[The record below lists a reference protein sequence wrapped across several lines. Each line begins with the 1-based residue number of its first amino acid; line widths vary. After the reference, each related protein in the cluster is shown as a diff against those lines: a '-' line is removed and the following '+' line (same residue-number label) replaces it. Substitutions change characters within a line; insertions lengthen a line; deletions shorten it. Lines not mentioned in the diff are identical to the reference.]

1 MSLITNQ
8 INSYALGTAADTST
22 PKANSASDSSSAP
35 KVSKGSSLGMVDFM
49 QLLAAQF
56 TNQDPMNPTDN
67 TEYIAQMAQ
76 FSSLQAMQDLSQIT
90 YAQYGASLVGKK
102 VVVASYD
109 SSGKYSEITGVVDSI
124 NFASGSNT
132 IVVNGKAYNLSS
144 VMEVVNPN
152 AVTPPADTGGTDN
165 TSGTGGGK
173 TTA

>member
-8 INSYALGTAADTST
+8 INSYALASASGT
-22 PKANSASDSSSAP
+22 NSESDSSSAP
-35 KVSKGSSLGMVDFM
+35 KVSTGSSLGMVDFM

-56 TNQDPMNPTDN
+56 TNQDPLNPTDN
-67 TEYIAQMAQ
+67 TEYIAQLAQ

-90 YAQYGASLVGKK
+90 YSQYGASLVGKK

-109 SSGKYSEITGVVDSI
+109 DSGKYTEVTGVVDSI

-152 AVTPPADTGGTDN
+152 AVTPPADTGGTG
-165 TSGTGGGK
+165 SGTGDGK

>member
-1 MSLITNQ
+1 MITNQ
-8 INSYALGTAADTST
+8 INSYALASASG
-22 PKANSASDSSSAP
+22 KNSASDGSSAP
-35 KVSKGSSLGMVDFM
+35 KVSTGSSLGMVDFM

-67 TEYIAQMAQ
+67 TEYIAQLAQ

-109 SSGKYSEITGVVDSI
+109 SSGKYTEVTGVVDSI

-152 AVTPPADTGGTDN
+152 AVTPPTD
-165 TSGTGGGK
+165 TSGTGSGTGDGK